1 MADVLNC
8 KHCGGSIA
16 VTGYCTRCGLKIDY
30 VNKALNSSKYYY
42 NIGLDKARVRDMTGA
57 EEALRLA
64 LKYDKMNIDAR
75 NLLGLVYY
83 ETGEIV
89 QALSHWVVSV
99 NYFDGKNVAKR
110 YIKEIKSNPHR
121 LEAVN
126 NVTRKYNQALVY
138 AKQGSKDLA
147 FIQLRKVL
155 SDNSRFIQG
164 YLLLAL
170 LFIDEGRDDKARK
183 ALKRVIK
190 IDRTNPVAVRYFNE
204 LGHTDEE
211 IMSFRDY
218 PQEDYDVDALFV
230 DDQKKLIAG
239 NSEVD
244 FDGDPVPVGRYK
256 DINFYKYS
264 IAYIIAGVVLG
275 LAAMWTLII
284 PNRDKAADNSQRD
297 LQITFSQ
304 EIADKNVTISELQ
317 HQVDSMT
324 TKLQNAETETKSLQS
339 QISKY
344 GDYASQVLSDDNKAR
359 VQSAISKYEN
369 MSYEAAIEDL
379 NRVLQDT
386 PNSDVALYYKGMCYL
401 KLSDENNA
409 TLVFN
414 QLVENCPNSVYY
426 SYACEHADDDAIQ
439 AGKEKAAQQ
448 TTTAADGTAAANSSD
463 QSSSDTT
470 GNDTADT
477 DTSDGGDVSADDQS
491 YSGDGADYPGDTADS
506 GDGMDD
512 SSEGT
517 DTSDGTDTTDGTDIA
532 DGADTSVQ

>member
-8 KHCGGSIA
+8 KHCGGAIA

-42 NIGLDKARVRDMTGA
+42 NIGLDKARVRDMSGA
-57 EEALRLA
+57 EEALKLS

-170 LFIDEGRDDKARK
+170 LFIDEGRYDKARK

-204 LGHTDEE
+204 MGHTDEE
-211 IMSFRDY
+211 IMNFRDY
-218 PQEDYDVDALFV
+218 PQEDYDVDSLFV

-244 FDGDPVPVGRYK
+244 FDGDPIPVGRYK

-284 PNRDKAADNSQRD
+284 PHRDKAADNSERD
-297 LQITFSQ
+297 LKVTFSQ
-304 EIADKNVTISELQ
+304 EIADKNVAISELQ
-317 HQVDSMT
+317 SQVDSMT
-324 TKLQNAETETKSLQS
+324 TKLTNAETEAKNLQT
-339 QISKY
+339 QIDKY

-359 VQSAISKYEN
+359 VQSAIYKYET
-369 MSYEAAIEDL
+369 MTYEAAIDDL

-386 PNSDVALYYKGMCYL
+386 PNSDVALFYKAMCYL
-401 KLSDENNA
+401 KLSDDNNA

-426 SYACEHADDDAIQ
+426 TVACDYADEDAIQ
-439 AGKEKAAQQ
+439 AGLEKKNSAS
-448 TTTAADGTAAANSSD
+448 TASTN
-463 QSSSDTT
+463 T
-470 GNDTADT
+470 GD
-477 DTSDGGDVSADDQS
+477 
-491 YSGDGADYPGDTADS
+491 
-506 GDGMDD
+506 
-512 SSEGT
+512 GT
-517 DTSDGTDTTDGTDIA
+517 DTTDRSSTGDETDTTDSTDTGDGTDTTDSSYTGDGTDTTDNTYTDDGTGTIDNTYTGDGTDTTDSSYTGDGTDTTDG
-532 DGADTSVQ
+532 Q

>member
-491 YSGDGADYPGDTADS
+491 YSGDGADYSGDTADS